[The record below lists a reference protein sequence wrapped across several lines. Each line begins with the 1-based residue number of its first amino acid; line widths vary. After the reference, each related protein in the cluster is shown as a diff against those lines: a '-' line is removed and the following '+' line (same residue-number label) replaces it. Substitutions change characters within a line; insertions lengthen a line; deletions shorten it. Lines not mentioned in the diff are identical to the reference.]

1 MGQDH
6 PPAPPNWARGHAC
19 WQGPIRVLEAGS
31 KLNKHHP
38 LGQTR
43 RPVHKSAGPGWPLS
57 WVFGG
62 CPSLDGPRGWQPRA
76 GKLRDGDRVGS
87 RTTTPRL
94 GTRGTRGPTSHTHT
108 RARHTDRTV
117 GSEDHR
123 VPFQSQ
129 APGLTGQTRCCG
141 EGRGRGPREAAPS
154 IRHGDGSQPFQ
165 NSGSVRDTHRKPER
179 GRSDQNHEQRP
190 GSRFRTREAEGCL
203 PSASHRRRR

>member
-43 RPVHKSAGPGWPLS
+43 RPVHKSAGPGWTLS
-57 WVFGG
+57 GYSGGVRPWMGQGAGSPRPGSSGTGTGWVPGPG
-62 CPSLDGPRGWQPRA
+62 HPGSARGAPGGPRH
-76 GKLRDGDRVGS
+76 
-87 RTTTPRL
+87 TPTHVP
-94 GTRGTRGPTSHTHT
+94 GTQTGP
-108 RARHTDRTV
+108 V
-117 GSEDHR
+117 GSEDPR

-141 EGRGRGPREAAPS
+141 EGWGRGPREAAPS

-165 NSGSVRDTHRKPER
+165 NSGS
-179 GRSDQNHEQRP
+179 
-190 GSRFRTREAEGCL
+190 RFRTREAEGCL
-203 PSASHRRRR
+203 PSASHRSRR